1 MITQTPIA
9 SGFFYLNTAMN
20 HITVKRLVAYFFRG
34 LLFVVPVALTIYIIF
49 QILEW
54 LDGLIPVRIPG
65 LGLLI
70 IIVAITAM
78 GYLAS
83 FFITRPIFELIDR
96 YVTRIP
102 LVNILYSSIKDLIG
116 AFVGDQKKFN
126 VPVTVALDANRQVLK
141 VGFITRDDLDEI
153 DMPGYISVYLPH
165 SYNFSG
171 NHFLVDRSLVNPLH
185 MNSSDA
191 MKFVVSG
198 GVSGLSDDKKQE
210 PRGENID

>member
-1 MITQTPIA
+1 
-9 SGFFYLNTAMN
+9 MN
-20 HITVKRLVAYFFRG
+20 QITVKRLLAYFFRG

-54 LDGLIPVRIPG
+54 LDGLIPVNIPG

-70 IIVAITAM
+70 ILVNITFL

-83 FFITRPIFELIDR
+83 FFITRPFFELFDK

-102 LVNILYSSIKDLIG
+102 LVNIIYSSVKDLIG
-116 AFVGDQKKFN
+116 AFVGDQKKFD
-126 VPVTVALDANRQVLK
+126 VPVTVALDKDQKVLK
-141 VGFITRDDLDEI
+141 VGFVTREDLTII
-153 DMPGYISVYLPH
+153 DRPGFISVYLPH

-171 NHFLVDRSLVNPLH
+171 NHFLVERSLVKPLH

-191 MKFVVSG
+191 MKFVISG
-198 GVSGLSDDKKQE
+198 GVSGLGGEKIEDVVTEDLKK
-210 PRGENID
+210 

>member
-1 MITQTPIA
+1 
-9 SGFFYLNTAMN
+9 MN
-20 HITVKRLVAYFFRG
+20 HITIKRLIAYFFRG
-34 LLFVVPVALTIYIIF
+34 LLVVVPLALTIYIIF
-49 QILEW
+49 QILDW
-54 LDGLIPVRIPG
+54 LDGLIPVQFPG

-70 IIVAITAM
+70 IVSAITLL

-83 FFITRPIFELIDR
+83 FFITKPIFELFDK

-116 AFVGDQKKFN
+116 AFVGDHKKFN
-126 VPVTVALDANRQVLK
+126 VPVTVALDSSKEVLK
-141 VGFITRDDLDEI
+141 VGFITREDLDCI
-153 DMPGYISVYLPH
+153 DLPGYISVYLPH

-171 NHFLVDRSLVNPLH
+171 NHFIVEKSRVNPLH

-198 GVSGLSDDKKQE
+198 GVSGLDEDKVINSPEK
-210 PRGENID
+210 PLD